1 MPYIKR
7 EDRNKLMSV
16 NFPVMETPGELNFL
30 ITKLIKHYMW
40 NLETN
45 YVLINE
51 IVGALESAKL
61 EFYRRVVVPYEEK
74 KIEQNGDVY

>member
-1 MPYIKR
+1 MPYIKK
-7 EDRNKLMSV
+7 EDRDRLLSV

-30 ITKLIKHYMW
+30 VTKLIKHYMW

-51 IVGALESAKL
+51 ILGALESAKL
-61 EFYRRVVVPYEEK
+61 EFYRRVVVPYEDK
-74 KIEQNGDVY
+74 KIVENGDVY

>member
-74 KIEQNGDVY
+74 KIKQNGDVY